1 MCVCVCVC
9 VWNLKNDTNE
19 LIYKTEGVT
28 DVEDKLALSLSLSL
42 FIYISVASWVAQW
55 VKILPA
61 MQQTQKMQV

>member
-1 MCVCVCVC
+1 MCVCVC

-28 DVEDKLALSLSLSL
+28 DVEDKLALSLSL

-55 VKILPA
+55 VKNLPA

>member
-9 VWNLKNDTNE
+9 NLKNDTNE
-19 LIYKTEGVT
+19 LIYKTERVT
-28 DVEDKLALSLSLSL
+28 DVEDKLALSL

-55 VKILPA
+55 VKNLPA

>member
-1 MCVCVCVC
+1 MYNKVICVCVCVC

-42 FIYISVASWVAQW
+42 SLYIYLW
-55 VKILPA
+55 LPGWLSG
-61 MQQTQKMQV
+61 